1 LLCTIEKQKVPAKKE
16 KKSENDKYYEMEGV
30 VMYRSSMVQCFF
42 QIHQAPAAQ
51 KKKTSGS
58 YNCILFCLEWFS
70 NFFIYWSSLACI
82 LPT

>member
-1 LLCTIEKQKVPAKKE
+1 VVYNFVSYSLRFIILVVFSFLDTFLLLCTIEKQKVPAKKE

-51 KKKTSGS
+51 KK
-58 YNCILFCLEWFS
+58 IIRLL
-70 NFFIYWSSLACI
+70 
-82 LPT
+82 